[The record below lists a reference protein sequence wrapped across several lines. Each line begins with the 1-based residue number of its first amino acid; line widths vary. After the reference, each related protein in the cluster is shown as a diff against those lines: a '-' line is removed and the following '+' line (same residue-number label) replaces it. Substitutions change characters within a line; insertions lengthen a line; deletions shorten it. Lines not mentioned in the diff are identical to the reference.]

1 MWRVIMEDKNGLD
14 YSALLLSLIVGVSVS
29 ASYIAIF
36 KSGIVSFSLFPLI
49 CAVLAIYCLH
59 QRYLTSEMPNGVA
72 GLTVA
77 SAILG
82 FLLYN
87 IFIRI
92 EYPQLGSNLLQT
104 FICLTLVFW
113 LMIKIDRNKK
123 TGNPDTN

>member
-1 MWRVIMEDKNGLD
+1 MEDKKGLD
-14 YSALLLSLIVGVSVS
+14 YSALLLSLIIGASVS

-36 KSGIVSFSLFPLI
+36 KSGIASFSLFPLI

-59 QRYLTSEMPNGVA
+59 QRYLANEMPNGVS
-72 GLTVA
+72 GLAVA

-92 EYPQLGSNLLQT
+92 EYPQMGNNLLQT
-104 FICLTLVFW
+104 FIGLALVCW
-113 LMIKIDRNKK
+113 MMIKIDRNK
-123 TGNPDTN
+123 NS